1 MFRRLFKLMVGMVG
15 GAALAAYLRSDA
27 GRNGVNRVAEMW
39 REFGLDRLTGEGGRA
54 RPEAPA
60 DETVIEAKIEETR
73 RRLRE
78 QFRQAEDAAAAEA
91 GRLS

>member
-1 MFRRLFKLMVGMVG
+1 MFRRLSKLMMGMAG

-27 GRNGVNRVAEMW
+27 GRNTMNRAAEMW
-39 REFGLDRLTGEGGRA
+39 REFGLDRLTGEGGRST
-54 RPEAPA
+54 PGAPA
-60 DETVIEAKIEETR
+60 DKAVIEAKIEETR

-78 QFRQAEDAAAAEA
+78 QVRQAEDAAAAEA